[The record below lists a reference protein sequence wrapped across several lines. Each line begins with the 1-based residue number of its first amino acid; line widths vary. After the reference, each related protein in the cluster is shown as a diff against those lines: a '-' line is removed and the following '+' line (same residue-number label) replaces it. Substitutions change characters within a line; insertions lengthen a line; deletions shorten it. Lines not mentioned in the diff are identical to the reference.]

1 MKNILKFLGI
11 ILMFLGI
18 GGLSQSVYAEEVTDS
33 LLDMDHL
40 QQYVIQ
46 SEDGLIFDVEQ
57 AIQNQENEIVI
68 EVGENFN
75 YFAKL
80 DDNSTEGK
88 RRLVRAIS
96 IPIYGNYCGPGT
108 DFNAAGNPIDQL
120 DRYCMYHDL
129 CYGANGWGNKQ
140 CDIQFVTNLTT
151 GLRNGT
157 ITGSKAVSVANAAIL
172 YFANKG

>member
-96 IPIYGNYCGPGT
+96 IPIYGNYCG
-108 DFNAAGNPIDQL
+108 
-120 DRYCMYHDL
+120 DR
-129 CYGANGWGNKQ
+129 K
-140 CDIQFVTNLTT
+140 
-151 GLRNGT
+151 
-157 ITGSKAVSVANAAIL
+157 SVV
-172 YFANKG
+172 